1 MDLLIAFN
9 LYRVLGGIGVGLASK
24 RYVRCILLK
33 LLLPIFVEPFVSCNQ
48 FAIIFGML
56 VVYFVNY
63 LIMGDHQNPII
74 LKDAAGV
81 LSVSA
86 ESDMW
91 TVQEGWRYMFGSE
104 AFPAAFFGLLL
115 FFGSKGLPV
124 IWFLYSRDRKGIL
137 FWRENQRCRKNTRKF
152 CNDIKA
158 TSQEKTEK
166 LFTFGVTV
174 IVIGILCP
182 YSSRRSVLM
191 QYYTML
197 RVFSKMQVPKVVV

>member
-9 LYRVLGGIGVGLASK
+9 LYRVLGGIGVGLASAVCPMYIAEIAPSNII
-24 RYVRCILLK
+24 RGTL
-33 LLLPIFVEPFVSCNQ
+33 VSCNQ

-91 TVQEGWRYMFGSE
+91 TVYEGWRYMFGSE
-104 AFPAAFFGLLL
+104 AFPAAFFRLSALM
-115 FFGSKGLPV
+115 
-124 IWFLYSRDRKGIL
+124 
-137 FWRENQRCRKNTRKF
+137 
-152 CNDIKA
+152 
-158 TSQEKTEK
+158 
-166 LFTFGVTV
+166 
-174 IVIGILCP
+174 LCFI
-182 YSSRRSVLM
+182 M
-191 QYYTML
+191 H
-197 RVFSKMQVPKVVV
+197 RVFLKKSVAVAMV

>member
-1 MDLLIAFN
+1 M
-9 LYRVLGGIGVGLASK
+9 
-24 RYVRCILLK
+24 
-33 LLLPIFVEPFVSCNQ
+33 NQ

-104 AFPAAFFGLLL
+104 AFPAALFGMLL
-115 FFGSKGLPV
+115 FFVPRLPV
-124 IWFLYSRDRKGIL
+124 IWFLYSRKKRLTL
-137 FWRENQRCRKNTRKF
+137 F
-152 CNDIKA
+152 
-158 TSQEKTEK
+158 
-166 LFTFGVTV
+166 
-174 IVIGILCP
+174 
-182 YSSRRSVLM
+182 
-191 QYYTML
+191 
-197 RVFSKMQVPKVVV
+197 